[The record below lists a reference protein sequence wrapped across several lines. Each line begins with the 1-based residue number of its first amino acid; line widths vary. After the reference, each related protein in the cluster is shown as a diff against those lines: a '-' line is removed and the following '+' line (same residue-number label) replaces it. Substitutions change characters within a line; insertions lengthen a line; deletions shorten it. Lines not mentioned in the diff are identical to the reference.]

1 MTEIN
6 SSSGGLLLLGV
17 LSTIILWYGSKIGF
31 FHFRPDPTWNKKIS
45 FRHLSIPFAIYF
57 LIEFVATPIYLHYG
71 KPMID
76 IDKTSQVAIISYFN
90 FFISAAILT
99 SFLLYFCFLNK
110 QIRLNIW
117 RNQTNPPNYNEDL
130 KQTFLGWCIGFPVIL
145 FTGQLLE
152 LIVYFLF
159 NVKEIPDQL
168 AVYFVKMTFNY
179 PFYFFLAILTV
190 TIFAPLIE
198 EILFR
203 GFLQS
208 WIRKYLGSTSAIIL
222 SSLSFSFFHYSFG
235 QGLANISIIGSL
247 FPLALI
253 LGFLYEKRGS
263 LFSSI
268 ALHSLFNT
276 VSILNLYFLGKL
288 P

>member
-1 MTEIN
+1 MTEIS
-6 SSSGGLLLLGV
+6 SSSGSFLLLGI
-17 LSTIILWYGSKIGF
+17 LSAIILWYGSKMGF
-31 FHFRPDPTWNKKIS
+31 FQFRPDQNWKNLIS
-45 FRHLSIPFAIYF
+45 FRHIVIPFAFYF
-57 LIEFVATPIYLHYG
+57 FIEFVATPLYLHFW
-71 KPMID
+71 KPTIGTD
-76 IDKTSQVAIISYFN
+76 QFSQVALASYFN
-90 FFISAAILT
+90 FFISLTIL
-99 SFLLYFCFLNK
+99 SSLIGYFFTLTPT
-110 QIRLNIW
+110 IRLNIW
-117 RNQTNPPNYNEDL
+117 RNQTHPPDYKEDL
-130 KQTFLGWCIGFPVIL
+130 KQTFFGWCIGFPVIL
-145 FTGQLLE
+145 FISQLLE
-152 LIVYFLF
+152 FIVGYLF

-179 PFYFFLAILTV
+179 PFYFFLAALTV

-198 EILFR
+198 EFLFR

-208 WIRKYLGSTSAIIL
+208 WLRKHMGPAYAIFL
-222 SSLSFSFFHYSFG
+222 SSLSFSLFHYSFG

-263 LFSSI
+263 LLSSI

-276 VSILNLYFLGKL
+276 VSILNLYFLGKT